1 MSTEESQEIS
11 KAISAVSSLLAFLV
25 FTIVY
30 VLVGLLAGMWDSI
43 RGLSDDPLQILFREF
58 IAPGV
63 GGYAGIVAA
72 AALPRVNARWAF
84 YAFGV
89 LVGALAIGLFIWSYF
104 FPAEAGAGL
113 YDAAF
118 GSLTLLAAIVGAV
131 IGLRQRDA

>member
-1 MSTEESQEIS
+1 MSTEEPQAIS

-30 VLVGLLAGMWDSI
+30 VLVGVIAGLWDSL

-63 GGYAGIVAA
+63 GGYAGIMAA

-84 YAFGV
+84 YAFGA
-89 LVGALAIGLFIWSYF
+89 LVGAILIGLFVRFYF
-104 FPAEAGAGL
+104 LPTEAGVSL

-118 GSLTLLAAIVGAV
+118 GSLTLLAAIVGAYLGV
-131 IGLRQRDA
+131 RQRDA